1 MPVDAAGL
9 DYLLASPFRY
19 GHTQA
24 SRFRRA
30 DEKPGIFYASE
41 AEHTAIA
48 EAAYWRLRFFSR
60 SPGLSPPQTTSEH
73 TSFSVK
79 VAIARAL
86 DLTAKALCG
95 GGAPI
100 DTSIRL
106 YCGQNLATEARK
118 AGIELIRTL
127 SARDP
132 GHGCNI
138 VLLAPSAFAER
149 KPKHGKT
156 WHMRFEANRLI
167 VLAAFPHRDSYTFA
181 PESFGF
187 PASA

>member
-1 MPVDAAGL
+1 MTPTFARL
-9 DYLLASPFRY
+9 ERASAQP
-19 GHTQA
+19 
-24 SRFRRA
+24 
-30 DEKPGIFYASE
+30 P
-41 AEHTAIA
+41 
-48 EAAYWRLRFFSR
+48 
-60 SPGLSPPQTTSEH
+60 PGLSPPQTTSEH

-79 VAIARAL
+79 IATARAL
-86 DLTAKALCG
+86 DLTAKPFAAEEHLWTHPSDYTAC
-95 GGAPI
+95 
-100 DTSIRL
+100 
-106 YCGQNLATEARK
+106 QNLATEARK

-132 GHGCNI
+132 SHAYNI

>member
-1 MPVDAAGL
+1 LSIARGLHACEAQRRISTARIARSSTEQAILEDLAEEVKPRLPVDAAGL

-79 VAIARAL
+79 V
-86 DLTAKALCG
+86 
-95 GGAPI
+95 
-100 DTSIRL
+100 
-106 YCGQNLATEARK
+106 
-118 AGIELIRTL
+118 
-127 SARDP
+127 
-132 GHGCNI
+132 
-138 VLLAPSAFAER
+138 
-149 KPKHGKT
+149 
-156 WHMRFEANRLI
+156 
-167 VLAAFPHRDSYTFA
+167 
-181 PESFGF
+181 
-187 PASA
+187 